1 MPRQRRGSKRWRVV
15 RNRTRGRRCFA
26 TLAYQRHGF
35 VARART
41 GRAPSTRTTNPLLDF
56 CLKKAIAFDRQETMR
71 VPAPTQSLPARFQ

>member
-41 GRAPSTRTTNPLLDF
+41 GRAPSTRTTNPPLDF